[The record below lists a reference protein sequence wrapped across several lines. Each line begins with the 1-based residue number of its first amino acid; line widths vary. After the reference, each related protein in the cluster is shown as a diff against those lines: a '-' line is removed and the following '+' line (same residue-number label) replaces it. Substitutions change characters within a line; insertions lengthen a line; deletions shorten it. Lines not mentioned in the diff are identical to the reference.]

1 MKFLRYGEKNNHI
14 ADIGAANQS
23 KHGQKRLN
31 IFKQKQKT
39 FVSALVFIGKY
50 YLYQRIIALKN
61 PEIRLFKG

>member
-50 YLYQRIIALKN
+50 YLFQRIIALK
-61 PEIRLFKG
+61 ILKTCLLKG